1 MGGALRTGTKVRGG
15 IPVRRLAAV
24 LILAAVAPQTAPA
37 QGEPAAV
44 HPGAP
49 PARGQPQ
56 RLPSTVD
63 ISIPFTVGPPS
74 CTDRSRA
81 HVVSMRIYNVLAQLV
96 AVPLLRADSGAEPPP
111 PGLAGRPLNNLLL
124 PCGHYLAY
132 WNGRQG
138 MSGRPVPAGVY
149 LYELVVDD
157 QRIAGKLTLGK

>member
-1 MGGALRTGTKVRGG
+1 VGGPLTVRAKRGRVVVVRG
-15 IPVRRLAAV
+15 VVCA
-24 LILAAVAPQTAPA
+24 LILAIMPGGASA
-37 QGEPAAV
+37 QSDR
-44 HPGAP
+44 PGAAQRPPP
-49 PARGQPQ
+49 PATGLAE

-63 ISIPFTVGPPS
+63 VSIPFTVGPAS

-111 PGLAGRPLNNLLL
+111 PGLAGRPLNKLLL
-124 PCGHYLAY
+124 PCGRYLAY

-138 MSGRPVPAGVY
+138 MSGRRLPAGVY

-157 QRIAGKLTLGK
+157 QRVAGKLTLGK